1 MRRDKFS
8 EVSSI
13 VILHNKHSSELTFSE
28 LLLALKQLPAVRQQ
42 QTHSAGA
49 SSAVVADGKKKTF
62 SIVSF
67 VVFVYSVLFVY
78 VVHIV
83 VN

>member
-1 MRRDKFS
+1 M
-8 EVSSI
+8 SSI
-13 VILHNKHSSELTFSE
+13 VILHSKYSSELTFSE

-42 QTHSAGA
+42 QTYSAGA
-49 SSAVVADGKKKTF
+49 SSAVVADGKKEKF
-62 SIVSF
+62 FIVSF
-67 VVFVYSVLFVY
+67 VVFVCSVLFLY